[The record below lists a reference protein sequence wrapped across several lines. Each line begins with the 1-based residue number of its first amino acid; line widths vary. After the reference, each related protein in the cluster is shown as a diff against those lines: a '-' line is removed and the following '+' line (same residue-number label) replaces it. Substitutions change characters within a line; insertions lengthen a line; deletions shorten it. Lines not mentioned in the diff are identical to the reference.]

1 MKALA
6 EYERRGWMEYAKDQP
21 WAHGRR
27 GLGERR
33 EDLVPKLRF
42 SDYVLFCHHTDKVIK
57 ALEAMA
63 NDELKAHVLAVAG
76 DRARALHAQRP
87 RGAPRVTFS
96 CTPARD

>member
-6 EYERRGWMEYAKDQP
+6 EYERRGWMAYAKDHP

-42 SDYVLFCHHTDKVIK
+42 SDNVLFCHFIWTRQRNST
-57 ALEAMA
+57 ARCG
-63 NDELKAHVLAVAG
+63 AVDSPEMIAEG
-76 DRARALHAQRP
+76 CATEHSTR
-87 RGAPRVTFS
+87 RVTKRLIGRRF
-96 CTPARD
+96 RL